1 MEYNQFI
8 IFYSNLRFSQKLIK
22 FLISSFQIYA
32 YLKISLTCT
41 FTCVDLFLTVFFFS
55 FVSFSKDYA
64 MNLILITVTVVI
76 CCATLT
82 KAFNTTNSTNSSL
95 QTNSTNNNTTPL
107 TTLYIGAFFDL
118 TDKNGYGALPMA
130 LQAIEE
136 INNNPSVLPG
146 YQLELVVKSTQVKR
160 KNI

>member
-1 MEYNQFI
+1 
-8 IFYSNLRFSQKLIK
+8 
-22 FLISSFQIYA
+22 
-32 YLKISLTCT
+32 
-41 FTCVDLFLTVFFFS
+41 
-55 FVSFSKDYA
+55 
-64 MNLILITVTVVI
+64 MNLIFITVTVVI
-76 CCATLT
+76 YCATLT

-95 QTNSTNNNTTPL
+95 QTNSTNNNTTPP

>member
-1 MEYNQFI
+1 MDI
-8 IFYSNLRFSQKLIK
+8 
-22 FLISSFQIYA
+22 
-32 YLKISLTCT
+32 
-41 FTCVDLFLTVFFFS
+41 FLTVFFFS

-64 MNLILITVTVVI
+64 MNLIFITVTVVI

-82 KAFNTTNSTNSSL
+82 KALNTTNSTNSSL